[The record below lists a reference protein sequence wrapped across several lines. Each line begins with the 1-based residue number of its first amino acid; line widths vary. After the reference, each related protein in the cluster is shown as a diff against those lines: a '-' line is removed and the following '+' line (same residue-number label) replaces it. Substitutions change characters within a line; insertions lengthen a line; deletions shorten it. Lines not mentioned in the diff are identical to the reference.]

1 MLGSIEANVLIVT
14 REALYLTLIASAP
27 PIVISLIVGF
37 IISLFQATT
46 QIQEQTLTF
55 APKILIVFGVLALTG
70 PWIGHQLLAFT
81 FHLFDRFP
89 YMVH

>member
-1 MLGSIEANVLIVT
+1 MIETFVSSIT
-14 REALYLTLIASAP
+14 REALFMVIIASSP
-27 PIVISLIVGF
+27 PILMSLVVGF

-55 APKILIVFGVLALTG
+55 APKILMVFGTLAVAG

-81 FHLFDRFP
+81 FELFDRFP
-89 YMVH
+89 AMVR

>member
-1 MLGSIEANVLIVT
+1 MIESFVTSVT

-27 PIVISLIVGF
+27 PILMSLLVGF
-37 IISLFQATT
+37 VISLFQATT

-55 APKILIVFGVLALTG
+55 APKIIVVFGVLALAG

-89 YMVH
+89 AMVR

>member
-1 MLGSIEANVLIVT
+1 MIETYVANIT

-27 PIVISLIVGF
+27 PIFISLVVGF

-55 APKILIVFGVLALTG
+55 APKIIIVFGVLALAG

-81 FHLFDRFP
+81 YQMFDRFP
-89 YMVH
+89 YMVR

>member
-1 MLGSIEANVLIVT
+1 MIDVHVTNVT
-14 REALYLTLIASAP
+14 REALYLTLIASGP

-37 IISLFQATT
+37 AISLFQATT

-55 APKILIVFGVLALTG
+55 APKILIVFGVLALAG

-81 FHLFDRFP
+81 FQLFDRFP
-89 YMVH
+89 FMVH

>member
-1 MLGSIEANVLIVT
+1 MLIETFVTNIT

-27 PIVISLIVGF
+27 PILVSLVVGF
-37 IISLFQATT
+37 VISLFQATT
-46 QIQEQTLTF
+46 QIQEQTLSF

-81 FHLFDRFP
+81 YHLFDRFP
-89 YMVH
+89 FVVR